1 MKKLPLLVLGVSLL
15 LQPGFAQEQIP
26 DGESLPFSGLTVREA
41 RRVNARLQN
50 IYQKA
55 VKEAQEITPGKMS
68 DRLWSVDDPWVDRK
82 GDSLVLVV
90 AAIQTKDLPKWTG
103 KAAKQAPA
111 SRDEAIWVSLSPELG
126 MVMHNQPLLDS
137 LSAAMRIKQILG
149 LPPQADYGYI
159 VQFWGAGLTIGAPD
173 TGSRRAQP
181 FLDGEISATGRSRTQ
196 AMDRAPAQ
204 YNLHFRPA
212 LSMDAI
218 GLHLRLGQPLLF
230 GRGQRIRHQTR
241 CGDPHRTTRYHLAL
255 VHTASRLDGRGH
267 TDKLSSIFTH
277 NIPKIPGFVQGT
289 CRFTTENS

>member
-1 MKKLPLLVLGVSLL
+1 MKKLPLLVLGVSFL

-111 SRDEAIWVSLSPELG
+111 SRDEAITDTSSSSG
-126 MVMHNQPLLDS
+126 CRSHNWC
-137 LSAAMRIKQILG
+137 ARHRI
-149 LPPQADYGYI
+149 PTCT
-159 VQFWGAGLTIGAPD
+159 TI
-173 TGSRRAQP
+173 SRR
-181 FLDGEISATGRSRTQ
+181 
-196 AMDRAPAQ
+196 
-204 YNLHFRPA
+204 
-212 LSMDAI
+212 
-218 GLHLRLGQPLLF
+218 
-230 GRGQRIRHQTR
+230 
-241 CGDPHRTTRYHLAL
+241 
-255 VHTASRLDGRGH
+255 
-267 TDKLSSIFTH
+267 
-277 NIPKIPGFVQGT
+277 
-289 CRFTTENS
+289 

>member
-1 MKKLPLLVLGVSLL
+1 MNLPRTNAPTEIFPFFVGIDKYLRTIKNKANEKLPLLVLGVSLL

-103 KAAKQAPA
+103 KATKQAPA

-159 VQFWGAGLTIGAPD
+159 VQFWVPVSQLVRPTPD
-173 TGSRRAQP
+173 P
-181 FLDGEISATGRSRTQ
+181 DVH
-196 AMDRAPAQ
+196 
-204 YNLHFRPA
+204 NHFSTVKFPQQV
-212 LSMDAI
+212 DPGHKQWI
-218 GLHLRLGQPLLF
+218 EHLRSTTYISDPPYHGRNWVTPTTGATLTLRSGSANSSSNPVRRSASNNSLPSGF
-230 GRGQRIRHQTR
+230 G
-241 CGDPHRTTRYHLAL
+241 
-255 VHTASRLDGRGH
+255 
-267 TDKLSSIFTH
+267 TH
-277 NIPKIPGFVQGT
+277 SKST
-289 CRFTTENS
+289 

>member
-103 KAAKQAPA
+103 KATKQAPA

-159 VQFWGAGLTIGAPD
+159 VQFWVPVSQLVRPTPD
-173 TGSRRAQP
+173 P
-181 FLDGEISATGRSRTQ
+181 DVH
-196 AMDRAPAQ
+196 
-204 YNLHFRPA
+204 NHFSTVKFPQQV
-212 LSMDAI
+212 DPGHKQWI
-218 GLHLRLGQPLLF
+218 EHLRS
-230 GRGQRIRHQTR
+230 
-241 CGDPHRTTRYHLAL
+241 TTLC
-255 VHTASRLDGRGH
+255 RGH
-267 TDKLSSIFTH
+267 TVLQPKIVNRIELSNRPGNNDSGRFCIFLTVSAKFRPDSVRILSRPRTGQHLPSARPHTNRDSVHDKLQLRKMEASFT
-277 NIPKIPGFVQGT
+277 IEI
-289 CRFTTENS
+289 

>member
-1 MKKLPLLVLGVSLL
+1 MGGPQRRLSRTGGSRH
-15 LQPGFAQEQIP
+15 P
-26 DGESLPFSGLTVREA
+26 DERSAE
-41 RRVNARLQN
+41 
-50 IYQKA
+50 
-55 VKEAQEITPGKMS
+55 M
-68 DRLWSVDDPWVDRK
+68 D
-82 GDSLVLVV
+82 
-90 AAIQTKDLPKWTG
+90 G

-204 YNLHFRPA
+204 YDLHFRPA

-218 GLHLRLGQPLLF
+218 GLHLRLG
-230 GRGQRIRHQTR
+230 
-241 CGDPHRTTRYHLAL
+241 
-255 VHTASRLDGRGH
+255 
-267 TDKLSSIFTH
+267 
-277 NIPKIPGFVQGT
+277 
-289 CRFTTENS
+289 

>member
-26 DGESLPFSGLTVREA
+26 GGESLPFSGLTVREA

-68 DRLWSVDDPWVDRK
+68 DRLWSIDDPWVDRR

-159 VQFWGAGLTIGAPD
+159 VQFWVPVSQLVRPTPD
-173 TGSRRAQP
+173 PDVHNHFSTVKFPQQVDPGC
-181 FLDGEISATGRSRTQ
+181 ATS
-196 AMDRAPAQ
+196 
-204 YNLHFRPA
+204 
-212 LSMDAI
+212 
-218 GLHLRLGQPLLF
+218 
-230 GRGQRIRHQTR
+230 
-241 CGDPHRTTRYHLAL
+241 
-255 VHTASRLDGRGH
+255 TAAA
-267 TDKLSSIFTH
+267 TSSW
-277 NIPKIPGFVQGT
+277 
-289 CRFTTENS
+289 

>member
-26 DGESLPFSGLTVREA
+26 DGESLSFSGLTVREA

-159 VQFWGAGLTIGAPD
+159 VQFWVPVSQLVRPTPD
-173 TGSRRAQP
+173 P
-181 FLDGEISATGRSRTQ
+181 DVH
-196 AMDRAPAQ
+196 
-204 YNLHFRPA
+204 NHFSTVKFPQQV
-212 LSMDAI
+212 DPGHKQWI
-218 GLHLRLGQPLLF
+218 EHLRSTTYTSDPPYPWTQLGYTYDWGNPYSSVGVSEF
-230 GRGQRIRHQTR
+230 VIKPGAAIRIEQ
-241 CGDPHRTTRYHLAL
+241 LATIWL
-255 VHTASRLDGRGH
+255 WYTQQVDVTAED
-267 TDKLSSIFTH
+267 
-277 NIPKIPGFVQGT
+277 IPT
-289 CRFTTENS
+289 N